1 MFKQLLLCTA
11 LLHGGS
17 LLAFSAS
24 VTLQP
29 SEDTSLFETS
39 PDDNLGS
46 SDLASGTTSAG
57 LKSRAL
63 VWFDFEGRVP
73 ANATITSVELSFR
86 VTKAPPAAV
95 TSTFGLHRVLQDWAE
110 GTKKGVQLGA
120 AATAGETTWNAR
132 FFPDVHWSTPG
143 AAAPIDFVAKASG
156 SRSIAG
162 LGNYTFPS
170 TSDLVADVQSW
181 LTNPQSN
188 SGWIL
193 ISQSEGTPRTARRL
207 GSSESPSTSPSLV
220 IQFNT
225 PAQPTPPTI
234 DTHPQNQ
241 TVVAG
246 TSVTFNIIAAG
257 TAPLSYQWKLNTSDL
272 PGATSATLALSK
284 VQAAD
289 AGSYTVVVSNA
300 GGSITS
306 SPATLTVINPATP
319 PTITLQ
325 PESQSVTVGAN
336 VTFTIAATAT
346 APVSYQWRFNGA
358 DIPGATNPNLTI
370 SNVQASNAGTYT
382 ARVQN
387 SGGSM
392 TSAAAVLTVQSLPP
406 PPTRNRWTIM
416 IYGHADHNLT
426 GSLIAD
432 MQEMEASGSGPDFNI
447 VVQADFDASSP
458 GNTAGGLPTEFA
470 KGVTRFLI
478 QKDTDPSTIT
488 STAVERLPELNM
500 DDPAV
505 LTGFVTWAAQK
516 YPADRYGLI
525 LWNHGGQWQGFGGDS
540 QDGTLKDTGVLSTAQ
555 LRKSLGSAM
564 QTASIAKWD
573 FISFDT
579 CLMGGAEV
587 LTDFVPLTDVFI
599 ACPEID
605 YGDGWD
611 YAASF
616 DFLKANPAVSAIDF
630 GRAEVKHWEAHHL
643 QPGKEADLNLAAH
656 TLYDLTKYATFE
668 EKFNA
673 FSTLLRQSATPQNL
687 SLPRVRLDTTQYSL
701 SGVKDI
707 GKPTDFID
715 VGELADR
722 VAADASSDPAL
733 KTAALDMV
741 SSIDTMVVAKVRGT
755 KKQLTHGLS
764 VYYPIEGAKDNQGYL
779 ALSLSSKPGSA
790 WSQFLA
796 TITENKTGDTVAP
809 DISNGDIALASL
821 TQAGASPASFSASVA
836 QPASIRVKVINGSD
850 AYSMQASIVDNHFT
864 AKTNEYVYLGELLFA
879 PVNGVGTYN
888 IQWSGTL
895 PMLSSA
901 AGTNAAVLGGFF
913 DDLGS
918 DIMVSYAEYVPPK
931 STDTQI
937 VALLTQIKGN
947 KGTVINVLDAEVEEL
962 APAGIDIEAGGT
974 LTPLYYMEQRQGN
987 DPDKWQSD
995 DVRSKSSIV
1004 IPPNGLK
1011 GLTVN
1016 MAQLPDG
1023 IYTME
1028 VQVADVYENESDVLE
1043 YAITVGQSQQA
1054 VTLSA
1059 QALAGGKIK
1068 VSWPASATGYIL
1080 ETNSALASSGW
1091 IAVASNQVAIE
1102 GASNAFTDSLS
1113 GQSRFYRLRKN

>member
-1 MFKQLLLCTA
+1 MTA
-11 LLHGGS
+11 
-17 LLAFSAS
+17 
-24 VTLQP
+24 
-29 SEDTSLFETS
+29 
-39 PDDNLGS
+39 
-46 SDLASGTTSAG
+46 
-57 LKSRAL
+57 
-63 VWFDFEGRVP
+63 
-73 ANATITSVELSFR
+73 
-86 VTKAPPAAV
+86 
-95 TSTFGLHRVLQDWAE
+95 
-110 GTKKGVQLGA
+110 
-120 AATAGETTWNAR
+120 
-132 FFPDVHWSTPG
+132 
-143 AAAPIDFVAKASG
+143 
-156 SRSIAG
+156 
-162 LGNYTFPS
+162 
-170 TSDLVADVQSW
+170 
-181 LTNPQSN
+181 
-188 SGWIL
+188 
-193 ISQSEGTPRTARRL
+193 
-207 GSSESPSTSPSLV
+207 
-220 IQFNT
+220 
-225 PAQPTPPTI
+225 
-234 DTHPQNQ
+234 
-241 TVVAG
+241 
-246 TSVTFNIIAAG
+246 
-257 TAPLSYQWKLNTSDL
+257 
-272 PGATSATLALSK
+272 
-284 VQAAD
+284 
-289 AGSYTVVVSNA
+289 
-300 GGSITS
+300 
-306 SPATLTVINPATP
+306 
-319 PTITLQ
+319 
-325 PESQSVTVGAN
+325 GAN
-336 VTFTIAATAT
+336 VSFTIAATAT
-346 APVSYQWRFNGA
+346 APVSYQWKFNGA
-358 DIPGATNPNLTI
+358 DIPGATSPNLTI
-370 SNVQASNAGTYT
+370 SNAQSSNAGSYT
-382 ARVQN
+382 ARVQD
-387 SGGSM
+387 SGGSV

-406 PPTRNRWTIM
+406 PPPPSRNRWTIM
-416 IYGHADHNLT
+416 VYGHADHNLT
-426 GSLIAD
+426 GSLVAD
-432 MQEMEASGSGPDFNI
+432 MQEMEASGSGPDFNV

-458 GNTAGGLPTEFA
+458 NNAAGGLPAELA
-470 KGVTRFLI
+470 QGVTRFLI
-478 QKDTDPSTIT
+478 QKDNNPNTIT

-540 QDGTLKDTGVLSTAQ
+540 QDGTLQDRGSLSTAQ
-555 LRKSLGSAM
+555 LRKSLSSAM

-616 DFLKANPAVSAIDF
+616 DFLKGNPAVSAMDF

-643 QPGKEADLNLAAH
+643 QPGKDADLNLAAH
-656 TLYDLTKYATFE
+656 TLYDLTKYAAFE

-673 FSTLLRQSATPQNL
+673 FSTLLCQSATPQNL

-701 SGVKDI
+701 SDVKDI

-715 VGELADR
+715 LGELADR
-722 VAADASSDPAL
+722 VAADASTDPAL
-733 KTAALDMV
+733 KTAALNMV

-764 VYYPIEGAKDNQGYL
+764 VYYPIEGANDNQDYL
-779 ALSLSSKPGSA
+779 ALTLSSKPGSA

-796 TITENKTGDTVAP
+796 KVTENKSGDNVAP
-809 DISNGDIALASL
+809 DISNGDVALASL
-821 TQAGASPASFSASVA
+821 TKVGASPASFSASVA
-836 QPASIRVKVINGSD
+836 QPANIRVKVVNGSD

-864 AKTNEYVYLGELLFA
+864 VKTNEYVYLGEVLFA

-901 AGTNAAVLGGFF
+901 TGTNAAVLGGFF

-947 KGTVINVLDAEVEEL
+947 KGEVINVLDAEVEEL

-974 LTPLYYMEQRQGN
+974 LTPLYYMERRQGN

-1004 IPPNGLK
+1004 IPPSGLK
-1011 GLTVN
+1011 GLTVS
-1016 MAQLPDG
+1016 MAQLPNG

-1059 QALAGGKIK
+1059 QTLAGGKIK
-1068 VSWPASATGYIL
+1068 VSWPTFATGYIL